1 MDVEVKID
9 AAQSEPRIIIIT
21 DKLTDKVQD
30 IIAALENVTAPQVI
44 SGLSGDRVKI
54 LEQDKIIRIYT
65 EGGKVCADTE
75 EGRFIL
81 RGRLYELEE
90 RLDKKTFV
98 RISNSEII
106 NLKKTAGFDMSF
118 VGTICVTMSNGAVT
132 YVSRRYVSKIKK
144 ILGV

>member
-1 MDVEVKID
+1 MDIEVKID
-9 AAQSEPRIIIIT
+9 ASQSEPKVIIIT

-65 EGGKVCADTE
+65 EGGKICSDTE

>member
-1 MDVEVKID
+1 MDIEVKID
-9 AAQSEPRIIIIT
+9 ASQSEPKIIVIT

-30 IIAALENVTAPQVI
+30 IISALENITEPQVI
-44 SGLSGDRVKI
+44 SGFSGDRVKI
-54 LEQDKIIRIYT
+54 LEQDKIIRVYT
-65 EGGKVCADTE
+65 EGGRICADTE

-90 RLDKKTFV
+90 RLNKKNFV
-98 RISNSEII
+98 RISNSEMI
-106 NLKKTAGFDMSF
+106 NLKKTSGLDLSF
-118 VGTICVTMSNGAVT
+118 TGTICVTMSNGAVT